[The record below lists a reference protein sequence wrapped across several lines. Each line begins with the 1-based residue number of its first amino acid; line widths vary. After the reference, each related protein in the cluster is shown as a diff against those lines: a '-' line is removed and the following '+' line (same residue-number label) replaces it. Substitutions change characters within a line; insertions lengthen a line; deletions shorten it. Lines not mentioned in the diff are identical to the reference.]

1 VNGVLRT
8 VNRVLLG
15 LTGLVLLVVGGSV
28 LAIGLGAPSP
38 SWWIHR
44 GRHDVLLTTAERTRW
59 RDQGWWWPVVFAVL
73 AVLVVLALWWLT
85 RSVQR
90 HRLSL
95 VNVDTGDDE
104 GATLR
109 ARALESSVAAEA
121 AELDGVDRVRVR
133 LTGRRR
139 TPRMRIRV
147 RLEPYADPG
156 RTLDRLTSETLS
168 HARAAVGT
176 TSLPAEIRMRAEK
189 HHAER
194 VS

>member
-1 VNGVLRT
+1 VNGLLRI

-15 LTGLVLLVVGGSV
+15 LIGLVLLVLGGSV

-38 SWWIHR
+38 GWWIHR
-44 GRHDVLLTTAERTRW
+44 DRHDVLLTAAERTKW
-59 RDQGWWWPVVFAVL
+59 RDEGWWWPVVFAVL

-90 HRLSL
+90 HRLSV

-104 GATLR
+104 GAALR
-109 ARALESSVAAEA
+109 ARALENSVASEA
-121 AELDGVDRVRVR
+121 AGLDGVERVRVR

-139 TPRMRIRV
+139 TPHLRMRV
-147 RLEPYADPG
+147 RLEPDADPG
-156 RTLDRLTSETLS
+156 RTLDRLTSETIA

-176 TSLPAEIRMRAEK
+176 TSLPAEIRMRADG
-189 HHAER
+189 HRPER

>member
-1 VNGVLRT
+1 MNGVLRS

-15 LTGLVLLVVGGSV
+15 LIGLVLLVLGGSV

-44 GRHDVLLTTAERTRW
+44 DRHDVLLTTAERTKW

-90 HRLSL
+90 HRLSV

-104 GATLR
+104 GAALR
-109 ARALESSVAAEA
+109 ARALEGSVASEA
-121 AELDGVDRVRVR
+121 ADLDGVERVRVR

-139 TPRMRIRV
+139 TPRVRMRV
-147 RLEPYADPG
+147 RLEPDADPG
-156 RTLDRLTSETLS
+156 LTLDRLTNETLA

-176 TSLPAEIRMRAEK
+176 TSLPSEIRMRA
-189 HHAER
+189 HAHRAER